1 MSITRFKLKELEC
14 PHLQKLPH
22 QPRKGLL
29 QAQKLPFQTKKA
41 RRTAAIV
48 LAATAAF
55 MTTFIVIWCVNGP
68 EKFLN
73 YLGFSRSGEVLPH
86 AWLLAAATAAGYIAY
101 TARMIPEVQ
110 HNILCFKGLLKW
122 LGIYAGFAG
131 GIVEEALFRQMLMDW
146 LQGNGACALL
156 QIVLSALAFG
166 LIHLS
171 WSLLGGN
178 LRTGTASAASTAALG
193 LLLAVVYVAAGR
205 NLLPAVAAHVL
216 INLFVEPWLILSAVG
231 ASRHEPTRQPHETQ
245 PRRN

>member
-1 MSITRFKLKELEC
+1 
-14 PHLQKLPH
+14 
-22 QPRKGLL
+22 
-29 QAQKLPFQTKKA
+29 
-41 RRTAAIV
+41 
-48 LAATAAF
+48 
-55 MTTFIVIWCVNGP
+55 
-68 EKFLN
+68 
-73 YLGFSRSGEVLPH
+73 
-86 AWLLAAATAAGYIAY
+86 
-101 TARMIPEVQ
+101 
-110 HNILCFKGLLKW
+110 
-122 LGIYAGFAG
+122 
-131 GIVEEALFRQMLMDW
+131 MLMNW
-146 LQGNGACALL
+146 LQGNGACALM

-178 LRTGTASAASTAALG
+178 LRTGAASAASTAALG

>member
-1 MSITRFKLKELEC
+1 
-14 PHLQKLPH
+14 
-22 QPRKGLL
+22 
-29 QAQKLPFQTKKA
+29 
-41 RRTAAIV
+41 
-48 LAATAAF
+48 
-55 MTTFIVIWCVNGP
+55 MTTFIVIWCMNGP

-101 TARMIPEVQ
+101 TARMIPEVRQ
-110 HNILCFKGLLKW
+110 NLLCFKGLLKW

-131 GIVEEALFRQMLMDW
+131 GIVEEAVFRQMLMDW

-156 QIVLSALAFG
+156 QIVHSALAFG

-193 LLLAVVYVAAGR
+193 QRGAICC
-205 NLLPAVAAHVL
+205 LPWR
-216 INLFVEPWLILSAVG
+216 PMCSSTSSS
-231 ASRHEPTRQPHETQ
+231 SRG
-245 PRRN
+245 

>member
-1 MSITRFKLKELEC
+1 MEKSNDNR
-14 PHLQKLPH
+14 Q
-22 QPRKGLL
+22 
-29 QAQKLPFQTKKA
+29 

-101 TARMIPEVQ
+101 TARMIPEVRQ
-110 HNILCFKGLLKW
+110 NLLCFKGLLKW
-122 LGIYAGFAG
+122 LGIYAGFVG

-146 LQGNGACALL
+146 LQGNGACALM

-171 WSLLGGN
+171 
-178 LRTGTASAASTAALG
+178 
-193 LLLAVVYVAAGR
+193 
-205 NLLPAVAAHVL
+205 
-216 INLFVEPWLILSAVG
+216 
-231 ASRHEPTRQPHETQ
+231 
-245 PRRN
+245 